1 MLVLMPNGP
10 AQPPADAAIVHVHL
24 QDGFADDR
32 VEVHVGGSEVLRSG
46 GVTTSLLTGL
56 ATEVGTLV
64 PPGKTV
70 VRVEIPS
77 RGIDADHAVEL
88 APGTEHW
95 VGVAIEAGEVQF
107 SDSDRSFFY
116 G

>member
-1 MLVLMPNGP
+1 MLAPMSNNP
-10 AQPPADAAIVHVHL
+10 AQPSPDAATLHVHL

-32 VEVHVGGSEVLRSG
+32 VEMHVGGSAVLRSG

-56 ATEVGTLV
+56 ATEVDTLV
-64 PPGKTV
+64 SPGETV

-77 RGIDADHAVEL
+77 RGIDARHAVEL
-88 APGTEHW
+88 APGAEHW